1 MNKVFDDI
9 ISHQQT
15 KDDDYYFILGCN
27 ENSTTEQITCEYKSR
42 VLSCHPDKHQHDE
55 SAHEKFSRLSQAKD
69 TLLDP
74 EKRKEYDK
82 WRHSGIAIPFER
94 WRSLSHVKT
103 SMHWGFCK
111 EQAAI
116 DHPEAG
122 DQQRRAVSPSRI
134 STQQD
139 NNFQE
144 LKEKLK
150 FTPRETSTGTSNRS
164 PKMGWEKDTSN
175 PLLHKF
181 RNYEI

>member
-1 MNKVFDDI
+1 MNKVFEDI
-9 ISHQQT
+9 ISYQRND
-15 KDDDYYFILGCN
+15 DDDYYFILGCS

-55 SAHEKFSRLSQAKD
+55 TAHKKFSRLSQAKD

-74 EKRKEYDK
+74 DKRKEYDT

-94 WRSLSHVKT
+94 WRSMSHVKP

-111 EQAAI
+111 QQAAI
-116 DHPEAG
+116 DHPEAINRP
-122 DQQRRAVSPSRI
+122 QRATSPSRF

-139 NNFQE
+139 SNFQE
-144 LKEKLK
+144 LRDTLR
-150 FTPRETSTGTSNRS
+150 FTPRETSTGASNS
-164 PKMGWEKDTSN
+164 IPKIGWERETSN

-181 RNYEI
+181 RNYKI